1 MNIELMQ
8 DFDAR
13 SDEEQQEYF
22 NELHAVNN
30 AMRAVRADKKGKV
43 TNSPVSRL
51 NPDTNYKLI
60 YR

>member
-1 MNIELMQ
+1 MQ